1 MAESQA
7 AGAGGGSPPIGTWR
21 DWAQQCPQS
30 GTEETAPPGAVI
42 EARRRELE
50 NEFAADMV
58 RARANA
64 RLAEEFGPE
73 AAKGGG
79 APTHGGNF
87 RGMGGRGS
95 ARGRRGRGGP
105 PPGWQ

>member
-1 MAESQA
+1 MAENQA
-7 AGAGGGSPPIGTWR
+7 AGAGGIALYW
-21 DWAQQCPQS
+21 DL
-30 GTEETAPPGAVI
+30 AVI

-58 RARANA
+58 RARVNA

-79 APTHGGNF
+79 APAHGGDF
-87 RGMGGRGS
+87 RGGAFHGRGRGSRGMGGRGG
-95 ARGRRGRGGP
+95 ARGGRGRGGP

>member
-1 MAESQA
+1 MPATGPLRNGA
-7 AGAGGGSPPIGTWR
+7 ARRKPH
-21 DWAQQCPQS
+21 
-30 GTEETAPPGAVI
+30 AVI

-73 AAKGGG
+73 AARGGG
-79 APTHGGNF
+79 APAHGGNF
-87 RGMGGRGS
+87 RGGARGGRG
-95 ARGRRGRGGP
+95 GGGRGGP